1 MYTTSTRCFTSTHT
15 TQLSILGGGIV
26 LRPGRFLAANDGGHN
41 HHSSRIGAWVEGG
54 RWESTGDDIC
64 HFSSIV
70 ISAETRVNGEG
81 GTTTL
86 RLRCSSGDSFCRSLQ
101 AGANTQVSVG
111 DVIQLFNRSVGEM
124 IGERVVVQVATV
136 PASAA
141 AARTGATVQ
150 TLVTFAAP
158 PLPRLD
164 LGAITNDAT
173 TLKSVTN
180 VFDLNATASQFVFRG
195 NKVVSGRRFGVLG
208 KGQRLSIVNNTFI
221 GLGSG
226 AVSAEFSTYNSYTI
240 LTTMYVGYREK
251 SFLVLDL
258 VQWNCATVPKYLC
271 TQYMTLQLVCPPG
284 ELCQRSDGRALRT
297 PRHLPRQ
304 RGG

>member
-1 MYTTSTRCFTSTHT
+1 
-15 TQLSILGGGIV
+15 
-26 LRPGRFLAANDGGHN
+26 
-41 HHSSRIGAWVEGG
+41 
-54 RWESTGDDIC
+54 
-64 HFSSIV
+64 
-70 ISAETRVNGEG
+70 
-81 GTTTL
+81 
-86 RLRCSSGDSFCRSLQ
+86 
-101 AGANTQVSVG
+101 
-111 DVIQLFNRSVGEM
+111 M

-141 AARTGATVQ
+141 AAKKGATVQ

-164 LGAITNDAT
+164 LGAITNNAT

-226 AVSAEFSTYNSYTI
+226 AVSADFSTYSSYTI

-251 SFLVLDL
+251 SFLVL
-258 VQWNCATVPKYLC
+258 
-271 TQYMTLQLVCPPG
+271 
-284 ELCQRSDGRALRT
+284 
-297 PRHLPRQ
+297 
-304 RGG
+304 